1 MGEQLKRTGKIEI
14 VAIKRKNGSNTVYLS
29 NGQSFNCD
37 EETSLNFR
45 LYVHK
50 DLTNLEIKKIK
61 NETKNYLK
69 LKKYIKYLSKYKV
82 SKSFFKERLEKKEGL
97 NEEDIK
103 KIMFELDYKR
113 HLFDDK
119 ALREEYLTYYLS
131 KGYSYKQ
138 CEKKLADKHLFFNQS
153 NFPYDESIEK
163 ENLKKQIKTLKFK
176 FDKYGSLAKYKIRHA
191 LINSGFKI
199 HLIDEALAN
208 MKFDEEVNMEQ
219 ARLDA
224 MKQLRKAKEDKHK
237 FYRSMRRLG
246 YKQKVIYQLMEEYF
260 ND

>member
-1 MGEQLKRTGKIEI
+1 MDERLKRTGNIEI
-14 VAIKRKNGSNTVYLS
+14 VAIKRKKETNIVYLS
-29 NGQSFNCD
+29 DGQNFICD

-50 DLTNLEIKKIK
+50 ILSPFEIKKIK
-61 NETKNYLK
+61 LETKNYLD

-82 SKSFFKERLEKKEGL
+82 SKSYFKERLKKKEGL
-97 NEEDIK
+97 NDEQIK

-119 ALREEYLTYYLS
+119 TLREEYLNYYLS

-138 CEKKLADKHLFFNQS
+138 CEKKLADKFLFFNDS
-153 NFPYDESIEK
+153 NFPFDEEIEK
-163 ENLKKQIKTLKFK
+163 ENLRKQIKTLKQK
-176 FDKYGSLAKYKIRHA
+176 FDKYGSLAKYKIRNS

-199 HLIDEALAN
+199 YLIDEEISHI
-208 MKFDEEVNMEQ
+208 KFEQEVNIDQ

-224 MKQLRKAKEDKHK
+224 MKLLRRAKGDKQK

-246 YKQKVIYQLMEEYF
+246 YNQKVIYQLMEEYF